1 MMYFHQKLKVQ
12 YFQRVISGKMDTISR
27 TDGDGEHGT
36 ISRIRTDGEHGTWW
50 NKKNNNKK
58 KNV

>member
-1 MMYFHQKLKVQ
+1 MLMYFHLKLKIQ

-36 ISRIRTDGEHGTWW
+36 WRYANYGKI
-50 NKKNNNKK
+50 KK
-58 KNV
+58 